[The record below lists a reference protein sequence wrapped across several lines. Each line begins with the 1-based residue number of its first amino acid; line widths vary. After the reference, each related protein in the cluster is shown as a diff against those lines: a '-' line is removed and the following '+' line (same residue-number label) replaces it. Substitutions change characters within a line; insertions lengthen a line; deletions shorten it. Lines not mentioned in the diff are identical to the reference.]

1 MRSPTEI
8 RVGDRGYHAALRRL
22 GTCSFALEKI
32 IRRNVCTAVVVTIS
46 MLEDDLISHH
56 LINWNSQLCLSK
68 LQGVSVMG
76 ELLRLTNYDG
86 MKLRK
91 ILLIIITAIILDT

>member
-1 MRSPTEI
+1 MRRYAVLAP
-8 RVGDRGYHAALRRL
+8 DLLRW
-22 GTCSFALEKI
+22 K
-32 IRRNVCTAVVVTIS
+32 NYVCTAAVVTIS

-91 ILLIIITAIILDT
+91 ILLIIITAIILFNFRVRWIYLP